1 MKILVSFLVLI
12 QTHLIFGQ
20 IQTIKP
26 NYLFEFDLHPDSIAQ
41 FNARHHLIDSLFQIP
56 NPNDSIRNILDNAD
70 IMELENDDPFYIGPI
85 GCSWYCAGS
94 PDTIY
99 SIFQTDTSYSP
110 DKIHDMDLKSAWR
123 GDSVNNT
130 VFFDF
135 KLSESLNVT
144 KVIIYSGKCSSLQDW
159 NENTRPRIVK
169 LTVNDSIPLNLKLNN
184 GYDGQVFELR
194 NHLPK
199 NQKELKL
206 EFKVTEVFLGTEE
219 NKSFF
224 ISEINFDGVGDH

>member
-1 MKILVSFLVLI
+1 M
-12 QTHLIFGQ
+12 
-20 IQTIKP
+20 
-26 NYLFEFDLHPDSIAQ
+26 
-41 FNARHHLIDSLFQIP
+41 
-56 NPNDSIRNILDNAD
+56 
-70 IMELENDDPFYIGPI
+70 
-85 GCSWYCAGS
+85 
-94 PDTIY
+94 
-99 SIFQTDTSYSP
+99 
-110 DKIHDMDLKSAWR
+110 
-123 GDSVNNT
+123 
-130 VFFDF
+130 
-135 KLSESLNVT
+135 
-144 KVIIYSGKCSSLQDW
+144 QDW